1 MREGPL
7 CLRAADTVLY
17 MHVMS
22 RNASDHDRATNTLV
36 AEASHWHLTIPRAVQ
51 GRSCCLQVVF
61 NSTTRELGKPES
73 PTEASFEHV
82 TNTLWVSLS
91 SITRAHSTRYI
102 PHL

>member
-1 MREGPL
+1 M
-7 CLRAADTVLY
+7 RAADTVLY
-17 MHVMS
+17 MHMMS

-36 AEASHWHLTIPRAVQ
+36 AEASHWHLTISRAVQ
-51 GRSCCLQVVF
+51 RDGLVVF
-61 NSTTRELGKPES
+61 RLSLFPLLLGKPES

-91 SITRAHSTRYI
+91 SITRVHPTRDI

>member
-61 NSTTRELGKPES
+61 NSTTGKPES